1 MFSLAMLTHE
11 ASRDVKDVPRAS
23 DEPRDAPPSSLRDP
37 LFAPVLAAP
46 VAQEEKVGR
55 VRGWVFVAAFVA
67 MIAPVVAVTVFATR
81 TPARAPVATASAIA
95 ITSAETKTSA
105 TEIASTEAS
114 ASASATATATI
125 ADAHND
131 APCMCMPPPRPKPIP
146 TATTTVVKRDA
157 PKCCP
162 GENEMQCAMRR
173 SVGATCG

>member
-1 MFSLAMLTHE
+1 MALTTENSAMFSLAMLTHE

-81 TPARAPVATASAIA
+81 TPARAPVAKASAI
-95 ITSAETKTSA
+95 
-105 TEIASTEAS
+105 EIASTEAS